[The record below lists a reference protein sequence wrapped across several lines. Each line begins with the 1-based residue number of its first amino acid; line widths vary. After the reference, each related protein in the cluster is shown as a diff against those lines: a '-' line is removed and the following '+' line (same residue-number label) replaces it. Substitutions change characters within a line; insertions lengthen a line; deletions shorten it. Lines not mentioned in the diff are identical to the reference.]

1 MDEISE
7 KEIKNNIYK
16 KEEKLEGN
24 SFLISLSNLIDP
36 INTPLSFGPKLYLK
50 YLNRLELFIILF
62 LLLFL
67 YFNYQ

>member
-36 INTPLSFGPKLYLK
+36 IINQ
-50 YLNRLELFIILF
+50 I
-62 LLLFL
+62 
-67 YFNYQ
+67 